1 MSGIAA
7 PGEAHRVAS
16 ESAATPAA
24 GRRTSVAASLV
35 LAAWLG
41 AVIFFSASVAPA
53 AFRALGSRAAAGALV
68 GAVLPPL
75 FIAGLAAGL
84 LGVVAAAAA
93 PRSTGGRPVR
103 LMASLGVVVACA
115 AGQFVIAPRIESVR
129 ARIGGSLES
138 LPPGAPLRTRFG
150 ALHGLSVGAL
160 GIAVAAAA
168 AAVGAGI
175 ARDGARPVDS
185 AGEGDSA

>member
-7 PGEAHRVAS
+7 SGEAHRVSS
-16 ESAATPAA
+16 ETAA
-24 GRRTSVAASLV
+24 GAAALLV

-41 AVIFFSASVAPA
+41 AVIFFSAAVAPA

-93 PRSTGGRPVR
+93 PRSTGGRSVR
-103 LMASLGVVVACA
+103 LIASFSVMVVCA

-138 LPPGAPLRTRFG
+138 LPPGAPLRARFG
-150 ALHGLSVGAL
+150 RLHGLSVGAL
-160 GIAVAAAA
+160 GIAAIAAAV
-168 AAVGAGI
+168 AVGAGF
-175 ARDGARPVDS
+175 ARDGVMSP
-185 AGEGDSA
+185 AGADGQRRGA